1 MEKLNQTGTALE
13 VKQGIARA
21 FFLSAYMDAYE
32 EAPDSSENKRKLGC
46 MAGVNWETVA
56 PKEND
61 PAAEEAAEELAALL
75 QKDNG
80 VSDLA
85 DLYHKAMEVKE
96 LCRGDRDLT
105 PLMFGHYLAM
115 QAMGH
120 GVGLDTAFGAAVY
133 ELVKVDCYEFGMWH
147 LAKEYF

>member
-1 MEKLNQTGTALE
+1 MEKLNLTGTALE

-21 FFLSAYMDAYE
+21 FFLSAYAYAWE
-32 EAPDSSENKRKLGC
+32 NADDSSENKRKLGS

-61 PAAEEAAEELAALL
+61 PAAESAADAFAETL

-80 VSDLA
+80 AADLA

-96 LCRGDRDLT
+96 FCRGDRDMT
-105 PLMFGHYLAM
+105 PHNFGWYCAF

-120 GVGLDTAFGAAVY
+120 GVGLGTAFGDAVRDF
-133 ELVKVDCYEFGMWH
+133 VKVDWMEFSFFD
-147 LAKEYF
+147 LTKDYF

>member
-13 VKQGIARA
+13 VKQRMARA
-21 FFLSAYMDAYE
+21 FFLSAYADAYD
-32 EAPDSSENKRKLGC
+32 EASESSKKKRKLGS
-46 MAGVNWETVA
+46 MEGRDWADVA

-61 PAAEEAAEELAALL
+61 PAAEDAAEDLAERL

-80 VSDLA
+80 AADLA

-105 PLMFGHYLAM
+105 PVMFGHYLAM

-120 GVGLDTAFGAAVY
+120 GVGLADAFGDAVY
-133 ELVKVDCYEFGMWH
+133 DLVKVEYYEFGMGH
-147 LAKEYF
+147 LAKDYF

>member
-21 FFLSAYMDAYE
+21 FFISAYADAYE
-32 EAPDSSENKRKLGC
+32 EAPDSSKKKRKLGC
-46 MAGVNWETVA
+46 MGGRNWDTVA

-61 PAAEEAAEELAALL
+61 PAAESAADALAEIL

-80 VSDLA
+80 AADLA

-105 PLMFGHYLAM
+105 PNMFGHYLAM

-120 GVGLDTAFGAAVY
+120 GVGLDTAFGDAVY
-133 ELVKVDCYEFGMWH
+133 DLVKVEYYEFGMAH

>member
-13 VKQGIARA
+13 IKQGMARA
-21 FFLSAYMDAYE
+21 FFLSAYADAWE
-32 EAPDSSENKRKLGC
+32 NADDSSENKRKLGS

-61 PAAEEAAEELAALL
+61 PAAEEAAEDLAERLK
-75 QKDNG
+75 KDNG
-80 VSDLA
+80 AADLA

-105 PLMFGHYLAM
+105 PVMFGHYLAM

-120 GVGLDTAFGAAVY
+120 GVGLADAFGDAVY
-133 ELVKVDCYEFGMWH
+133 DMVKVEYYEFGMGH
-147 LAKEYF
+147 LAKDYF

>member
-21 FFLSAYMDAYE
+21 FFISAYADAYE
-32 EAPDSSENKRKLGC
+32 EAPDSSKKKRKLGC
-46 MAGVNWETVA
+46 MGGRNWDTVA

-61 PAAEEAAEELAALL
+61 PAAESAADALAEIL

-80 VSDLA
+80 AADLA

-105 PLMFGHYLAM
+105 PNMFGHYLAM

-120 GVGLDTAFGAAVY
+120 GVGLDTAFGDAVY
-133 ELVKVDCYEFGMWH
+133 DLVKVEYYAFGMAH